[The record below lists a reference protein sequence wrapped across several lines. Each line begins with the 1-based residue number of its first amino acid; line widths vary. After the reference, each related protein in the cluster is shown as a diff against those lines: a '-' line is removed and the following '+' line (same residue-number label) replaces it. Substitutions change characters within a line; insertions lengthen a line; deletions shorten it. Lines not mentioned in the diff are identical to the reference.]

1 MQRELVWMKK
11 MILVVVLLSGIP
23 LFSHGQLSLTIEKA
37 LDIAEENS
45 PTLRRSHMNLDRY
58 QETLI
63 AQRASLKSKF
73 SLNLNPLDY
82 SKNRSFDNRL
92 SQWYTN
98 EKLST
103 SGTFRVDQPILWTD
117 GEISLINTFGWQDNN
132 SNIDGDKNSNK
143 AFNNNLYLQL
153 SQPIFTYNKRKMELK
168 QIEYDYENAHISYA
182 LQRLNTEKDITNQF
196 YSVYMAQSQL
206 AITREE
212 LVNAQQRRTVSGGT
226 EPGNRPL
233 FGRRTASLPGECKR

>member
-1 MQRELVWMKK
+1 MDEKDDPCGCSPVGNPSVFPRTTVTDHRE
-11 MILVVVLLSGIP
+11 GI
-23 LFSHGQLSLTIEKA
+23 
-37 LDIAEENS
+37 DIAEENS
-45 PTLRRSHMNLDRY
+45 PTLRRSHMNLNRY

-98 EKLST
+98 ENSVPAEHFLAI
-103 SGTFRVDQPILWTD
+103 QPILWTD

-143 AFNNNLYLQL
+143 AFNNNLYL
-153 SQPIFTYNKRKMELK
+153 
-168 QIEYDYENAHISYA
+168 
-182 LQRLNTEKDITNQF
+182 
-196 YSVYMAQSQL
+196 
-206 AITREE
+206 
-212 LVNAQQRRTVSGGT
+212 
-226 EPGNRPL
+226 
-233 FGRRTASLPGECKR
+233 

>member
-182 LQRLNTEKDITNQF
+182 LQRLNTEKDISASVISSRSIALKQIIERITTANSEIVIARHMPSVPH
-196 YSVYMAQSQL
+196 YSGS
-206 AITREE
+206 R
-212 LVNAQQRRTVSGGT
+212 
-226 EPGNRPL
+226 
-233 FGRRTASLPGECKR
+233 

>member
-1 MQRELVWMKK
+1 

-98 EKLST
+98 EKTQYQRNIPGGPAYL
-103 SGTFRVDQPILWTD
+103 VD
-117 GEISLINTFGWQDNN
+117 GW
-132 SNIDGDKNSNK
+132 
-143 AFNNNLYLQL
+143 
-153 SQPIFTYNKRKMELK
+153 
-168 QIEYDYENAHISYA
+168 
-182 LQRLNTEKDITNQF
+182 
-196 YSVYMAQSQL
+196 
-206 AITREE
+206 
-212 LVNAQQRRTVSGGT
+212 
-226 EPGNRPL
+226 
-233 FGRRTASLPGECKR
+233 

>member
-143 AFNNNLYLQL
+143 AFNNL
-153 SQPIFTYNKRKMELK
+153 SLI
-168 QIEYDYENAHISYA
+168 HI
-182 LQRLNTEKDITNQF
+182 
-196 YSVYMAQSQL
+196 
-206 AITREE
+206 
-212 LVNAQQRRTVSGGT
+212 
-226 EPGNRPL
+226 
-233 FGRRTASLPGECKR
+233 

>member
-168 QIEYDYENAHISYA
+168 QIEYYYENAHISYA

-206 AITREE
+206 GYYP
-212 LVNAQQRRTVSGGT
+212 RRI
-226 EPGNRPL
+226 
-233 FGRRTASLPGECKR
+233 GECPAKLRYYKE